1 MPEKKQSISKSGVT
15 AAKVLYLLLALVV
28 ASPALADFDNFR
40 KSKAMLKEHVYLD
53 QTRGGEGTFYCGCD
67 WRWVGESGG
76 RVDTSSCGYQ
86 VRAQETRANRTEWE
100 HVVPA
105 WVMGHQRQCWQSGGR
120 KNCGSTDPVFRVME
134 ADPHNLVVSIGETNA
149 DRSNFEFG
157 VLGGASTSYGQCS
170 LKVDFKKRVVEPRDA
185 VRGQIARIYFYIH
198 DRYDLRMSRQQQQ
211 LMMAWH
217 RQHPVTSWELERD
230 KRIAKLIGHSN
241 PFVTGVS
248 EWTLGHKNTAVGLT
262 YFGQNKLVLSEPE
275 RVHAGPVRGNSN
287 SKIYH
292 LPEGCPSYDR
302 VSPRN
307 VVEFSHESAAQSA
320 GYRKAGNCR

>member
-1 MPEKKQSISKSGVT
+1 MKKI
-15 AAKVLYLLLALVV
+15 LCLLLALV
-28 ASPALADFDNFR
+28 ASSPVLADIDNFR
-40 KSKAMLKEHVYLD
+40 ESKAMLKEHVYLD

-76 RVDTSSCGYQ
+76 RVDASSCGYE
-86 VRAQETRANRTEWE
+86 VRAQENRAERTEWE

-105 WVMGHQRQCWQSGGR
+105 WVMGHQRQCWQDGGR
-120 KNCGSTDPVFRVME
+120 RNCRSTDPVFQVME
-134 ADPHNLVVSIGETNA
+134 ADPHNLVVSVGEANA
-149 DRSNFEFG
+149 DRSNFEYG
-157 VLGGASTSYGQCS
+157 VLADKPTPYGRCD
-170 LKVDFKKRVVEPRDA
+170 LEVDFKQRVVEPRDA
-185 VRGQIARIYFYIH
+185 VKGQIARIYFYIH

-217 RQHPVTSWELERD
+217 RQYPVTTWERERD
-230 KRIAKLIGHSN
+230 ARIARMVGHNN
-241 PFVTGVS
+241 PFVTG
-248 EWTLGHKNTAVGLT
+248 EQQWTLGHKNTAEGLKS
-262 YFGQNKLVLSEPE
+262 FGEATLASFDAPE
-275 RVHAGPVRGNSN
+275 VHGGGIRGNRN

-307 VVEFSHESAAQSA
+307 VIEFSSESEAQSA